1 MLVALVD
8 DLGASE
14 GQIDV
19 DLSQGAVEVEILILA
34 KLLEMLAT
42 AEPTLGMRLYVG
54 LFLVGGTLVR

>member
-1 MLVALVD
+1 LLVALVD
-8 DLGASE
+8 DLGARE

-19 DLSQGAVEVEILILA
+19 DLSQGAVEVKILILA

>member
-1 MLVALVD
+1 LLVALVD

-34 KLLEMLAT
+34 KLLKMLAT
-42 AEPTLGMRLYVG
+42 AEPTLRMRLYVG

>member
-1 MLVALVD
+1 MLIALVD

-14 GQIDV
+14 GQINV

-34 KLLEMLAT
+34 KLLEMLAA